1 MGWGVLIWS
10 LATLLTPWAA
20 RQSLAAL
27 LAMRVVMGLAEGVAM
42 PCMNNMIHKY
52 AHFPFIFLCVSDVSI
67 DNLIYEKSSHL
78 SIRYLWSPLVLS
90 NGVQCNQLLR
100 AHSFYH
106 VPIKSAKTIK
116 WH

>member
-52 AHFPFIFLCVSDVSI
+52 AYFAFIFLCVSDVSC
-67 DNLIYEKSSHL
+67 NK
-78 SIRYLWSPLVLS
+78 R
-90 NGVQCNQLLR
+90 VQ
-100 AHSFYH
+100 A
-106 VPIKSAKTIK
+106 
-116 WH
+116 W

>member
-10 LATLLTPWAA
+10 LATLLTPWAS

-52 AHFPFIFLCVSDVSI
+52 AYFPSIFLCVSDVSC
-67 DNLIYEKSSHL
+67 NK
-78 SIRYLWSPLVLS
+78 R
-90 NGVQCNQLLR
+90 VQ
-100 AHSFYH
+100 A
-106 VPIKSAKTIK
+106 
-116 WH
+116 W